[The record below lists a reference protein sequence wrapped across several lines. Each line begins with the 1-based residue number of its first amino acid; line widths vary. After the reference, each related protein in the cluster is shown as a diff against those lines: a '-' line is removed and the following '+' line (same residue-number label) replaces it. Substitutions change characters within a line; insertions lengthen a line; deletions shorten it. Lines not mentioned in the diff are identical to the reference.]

1 MGVYEQARAFK
12 KKYPLTVAWRIK
24 ANSKIIE
31 RHLNPGEVV
40 KYVFCGQ
47 KNNKFYDIF
56 SSGVIAITNERII
69 IGRKRLFF
77 GYALDSVMPYMY
89 NDLNIR
95 TRIIWGKVTI
105 DTIKELIVF
114 SNIDKAAM
122 EEIETNIS
130 TNMIRLKKQYPSNDN
145 SECKGRKH
153 G

>member
-95 TRIIWGKVTI
+95 TRIIWGKVII
-105 DTIKELIVF
+105 DTVKEVIVF

-122 EEIETNIS
+122 EEVETNIS
-130 TNMIRLKKQYPSNDN
+130 ENMMRLKRKYPRESKDNDD
-145 SECKGRKH
+145 
-153 G
+153 